1 MNAQTEIEANLEDK
15 GGLKR
20 TLVITVPV
28 ETVDS
33 QINSRLQTLSK
44 TTKINGFRA
53 GKIPMK
59 VVRSRFLPQ
68 VEQEVAGELI
78 QANFYRAITEKE
90 LQPAGNPEIDTQGV
104 TAGTAFEF
112 TANFE
117 VFPAIELADLSAAET
132 TRTSAEVA
140 DADIEKMILNL
151 RTQRAEWN
159 EVERAAALDDRVK
172 IDFKGSVDGE
182 LFDGGSAEGV
192 DLTLGSQQMIPGF
205 EDELVGLSADD
216 DKTFTVTFP
225 ADYGSDDLAG
235 KEAEFA
241 VKCISVSES
250 TLPELSQEFIIS
262 LAVEQGTEEA
272 LRDKVRENM
281 TRELEQRLEA
291 QIKESAFD
299 LLLANNEIDLPETL
313 VNSEANN
320 LAHRAHAGQEGQDH
334 DEHHHHDLEPHLDDA
349 RRRVSLGLLLSE
361 IVRVHELKADADK
374 IRANIDRMAEP
385 FDDKEAFV
393 NFYYSQPERLSEIEN
408 VVLEAEIVDWILNQ
422 AKVVEQTSDFD
433 TVMNAGGS

>member
-28 ETVDS
+28 DAVDT

-44 TTKINGFRA
+44 TTKINGFRS

-59 VVRSRFLPQ
+59 VIRSRFLPQ
-68 VEQEVAGELI
+68 VEQEVAGELV
-78 QANFYRAITEKE
+78 QANFYRAITEQE

-104 TAGTAFEF
+104 TAGSAFEF

-117 VFPAIELADLSAAET
+117 VFPTIELADLSSAEA

-159 EVERAAALDDRVK
+159 EVERAAALNDQVK

-182 LFDGGSAEGV
+182 LFDGGSAEGI
-192 DLTLGSQQMIPGF
+192 DLALGSGQMIPGF
-205 EDELVGLSADD
+205 EDNLVGVSAGDE
-216 DKTFTVTFP
+216 KTFTVTFP
-225 ADYGSDDLAG
+225 AEYGSDELAG

-241 VKCISVSES
+241 VKVISVSES
-250 TLPELSQEFIIS
+250 TLPELDQEFIIS

-291 QIKESAFD
+291 QIKETAFD
-299 LLLANNEIDLPETL
+299 LLLAANDIDLPETL

-320 LAHRAHAGQEGQDH
+320 LAHRAHAGQEPDDG
-334 DEHHHHDLEPHLDDA
+334 HHHHDLEPHLDDA
-349 RRRVSLGLLLSE
+349 RRRVALGLLLSE
-361 IVRVHELKADADK
+361 IVRVHELTADADK

-422 AKVVEQTSDFD
+422 AKVVDQTSDFD
-433 TVMNAGGS
+433 TVMNAGGN